1 MTATTRRLTIPLFAT
16 ALASAACGVTTSDQS
31 AVAIL
36 RGVVTSG
43 ANAPVAGARITVMV
57 VDSASQMSRINEGAG
72 TTDISG
78 HFEHLMGV
86 SLAPEFTG
94 HVTVM
99 VSPPAS
105 AALPDSTFVAG
116 YLTFRLGLPDTLR
129 LALAYP

>member
-1 MTATTRRLTIPLFAT
+1 MTFRLTIPLCVA

-31 AVAIL
+31 VVAVL

-43 ANAPVAGARITVMV
+43 ANVPVHGARITVTV
-57 VDSASQMSRINEGAG
+57 VDSVTQMLRINEAAG
-72 TTDISG
+72 TTDITG
-78 HFEHLMGV
+78 HFERLMGV

-94 HVTVM
+94 HVTIM

-105 AALPDSTFVAG
+105 AALPDTTFVAG
-116 YLTFRLGLPDTLR
+116 YLAFRFGVPDTLS